1 MKKRYSSLLLIVT
14 QVLYA
19 QETIQTDRPD
29 QTESTSITPKS
40 NLQLES
46 GFFYEKTDTELR
58 NISHPTLLIKYGVN
72 KNLELRVGT
81 DFNSETVYDERY
93 SGISPVTLGFKAK
106 LLEERK
112 FMPAIAFLGQLTL
125 NRLASKNFKTPYTAP
140 SFRLLFNHTLS
151 DKVNLGYN
159 LGAEWNGVTPDVTGV
174 YTVSTSYSFDEKLGM
189 FAEFYGYLN
198 KFEKADHRFDAG
210 FTYLISNNFQVDT
223 SAGVGISEIS
233 PDYFVSA
240 GVSYRFSTK

>member
-46 GFFYEKTDTELR
+46 GFFYEKTDTESR
-58 NISHPTLLIKYGVN
+58 NISQPTLLIKYGVN

-81 DFNSETVYDERY
+81 DFNSETVYHERN

-106 LLEERK
+106 IMEEKKLCR
-112 FMPAIAFLGQLTL
+112 Q
-125 NRLASKNFKTPYTAP
+125 S
-140 SFRLLFNHTLS
+140 LFWGN
-151 DKVNLGYN
+151 
-159 LGAEWNGVTPDVTGV
+159 
-174 YTVSTSYSFDEKLGM
+174 
-189 FAEFYGYLN
+189 
-198 KFEKADHRFDAG
+198 
-210 FTYLISNNFQVDT
+210 
-223 SAGVGISEIS
+223 
-233 PDYFVSA
+233 
-240 GVSYRFSTK
+240 

>member
-29 QTESTSITPKS
+29 QTESTSITPKR

-46 GFFYEKTDTELR
+46 GFFYEKKDTESR

-72 KNLELRVGT
+72 KNLELRAGT
-81 DFNSETVYDERY
+81 ETVYQERN
-93 SGISPVTLGFKAK
+93 SGISPITLGFKAK
-106 LLEERK
+106 LMEERK
-112 FMPAIAFLGQLTL
+112 LMPSLAFLGQVTL
-125 NRLASKNFKTPYTAP
+125 NSLASKNFKTPYTAP

-151 DKVNLGYN
+151 DKLNLGYN

-210 FTYLISNNFQVDT
+210 VTYLISNNFQVDT
-223 SAGVGISEIS
+223 SAGIGISKIS